1 MAKIFEKKKYICIK
15 YSYLGITKDKKSE
28 CSLILRNIN
37 IKITGY
43 DSCRN
48 EN

>member
-1 MAKIFEKKKYICIK
+1 MTKIFEKKKYICIK
-15 YSYLGITKDKKSE
+15 YSYLGIAKDEKPEWFTYFEKF
-28 CSLILRNIN
+28 N

-43 DSCRN
+43 DSSRN